1 MICPYCK
8 SDKIIL
14 NENGEYVCTDCGT
27 VVGYELVLPRV
38 KLEMPL
44 RRESR
49 LLVFLQRET
58 KETVKRKYSELVRFY
73 VAKTA
78 RELGRPDLEH
88 VALSTFQGLDKRVYQ
103 GKNPRVLAAA
113 LVYMA
118 AEKTGY
124 HIHKQQIA
132 LLLNISKFSIR
143 DTVTKL
149 RRHVDQE

>member
-1 MICPYCK
+1 VICQYCK

-14 NENGEYVCTDCGT
+14 NENGEYVCTNCGT
-27 VVGYELVLPRV
+27 VIGYELVLPRA
-38 KLEMPL
+38 KPEMPL
-44 RRESR
+44 RRGSR
-49 LLVFLQRET
+49 LVIFLERET
-58 KETVKRKYSELVRFY
+58 REMVKRRYSELVKFY
-73 VAKTA
+73 VAKVA
-78 RELGRPDLEH
+78 RELGRPDLER
-88 VALSTFQGLDKRVYQ
+88 VALATFQGLDKRVYQ

-149 RRHVDQE
+149 RRHVT

>member
-1 MICPYCK
+1 MCQYCK

-27 VVGYELVLPRV
+27 VIGYELVSPRA
-38 KLEMPL
+38 KFEMRL
-44 RRESR
+44 RRENR
-49 LLVFLQRET
+49 LLVFLE
-58 KETVKRKYSELVRFY
+58 KEMRGTVKRKYSELVKFY
-73 VAKTA
+73 VAKIA
-78 RELGRPDLEH
+78 RELSRPDLER
-88 VALSTFQGLDKRVYQ
+88 VAMSIFQHIDKRVYQ

-118 AEKTGY
+118 AEKTGH

-149 RRHVDQE
+149 RRHVAE